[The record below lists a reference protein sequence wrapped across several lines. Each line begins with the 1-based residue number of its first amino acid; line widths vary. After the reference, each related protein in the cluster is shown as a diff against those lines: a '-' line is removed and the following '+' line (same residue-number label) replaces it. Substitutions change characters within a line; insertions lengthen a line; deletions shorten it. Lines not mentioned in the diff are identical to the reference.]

1 VEKVKLLDRV
11 RNEIKVRHYS
21 LRTEKSYTNWIKRFI
36 IFNNKKHPLDMGA
49 NEVRT
54 FVNHLA
60 ISEKVSAS
68 TQNQALQAILFLY
81 KDILKTDIGWINQI
95 ERVTRPKHIPV
106 VFSKTEAK
114 QVLENMDGVVRLV
127 SSLLYGGGL
136 RLNECL
142 RLRIKDV
149 DFDYKQIIIRDG
161 KGEKDRRTTLP
172 EKLIPAL
179 QVQIKY
185 VKKIHLADL
194 KENKG
199 ETVLP
204 YALRKKYPNAGTEFG
219 WQFVFPSGSF
229 VVDEDSK
236 QRYRYHI
243 HASTIQKAIKE
254 SLKKCAITKPG
265 SPHTFRHSFATHL
278 LEAGYDIR
286 TVQELLGHKDV
297 RTTMIYTHVLNKGG
311 MGVRSPLD

>member
-106 VFSKTEAK
+106 VFSKAEAK
-114 QVLENMDGVVRLV
+114 QVLDNMDGVVRLV

-136 RLNECL
+136 RLNEC
-142 RLRIKDV
+142 
-149 DFDYKQIIIRDG
+149 
-161 KGEKDRRTTLP
+161 
-172 EKLIPAL
+172 
-179 QVQIKY
+179 
-185 VKKIHLADL
+185 
-194 KENKG
+194 
-199 ETVLP
+199 
-204 YALRKKYPNAGTEFG
+204 
-219 WQFVFPSGSF
+219 
-229 VVDEDSK
+229 
-236 QRYRYHI
+236 
-243 HASTIQKAIKE
+243 
-254 SLKKCAITKPG
+254 
-265 SPHTFRHSFATHL
+265 
-278 LEAGYDIR
+278 
-286 TVQELLGHKDV
+286 
-297 RTTMIYTHVLNKGG
+297 
-311 MGVRSPLD
+311 

>member
-1 VEKVKLLDRV
+1 MEKVKLLDRV

-21 LRTEKSYTNWIKRFI
+21 LRTEKSYIGWIKRFI
-36 IFNNKKHPLDMGA
+36 LFNNKKHPLDMGA
-49 NEVRT
+49 DEIRD

-60 ISEKVSAS
+60 VKANVSAS

-81 KDILKTDIGWINQI
+81 KDILKIEVGWINEI
-95 ERVTRPKHIPV
+95 ERVARTKHIPV
-106 VFSKTEAK
+106 VFSKSEAK
-114 QVLENMDGVVRLV
+114 LVLENMDGVVRLV
-127 SSLLYGGGL
+127 ASLLYGGGL

-142 RLRIKDV
+142 RLRIKDI
-149 DFDYKQIIIRDG
+149 DFDYKQIVIRDG

-179 QVQIKY
+179 QAQIKH
-185 VKKIHLADL
+185 VKKIHTADL

-204 YALRKKYPNAGTEFG
+204 YALRKKYINASKDFS
-219 WQFVFPSGSF
+219 WQFLFPSGNF
-229 VVDEDSK
+229 AVDEESK
-236 QRYRYHI
+236 KRYRYHV
-243 HASTIQKAIKE
+243 HSSTVQKAIKE
-254 SLKKCAITKPG
+254 SLKKCEITKPG

>member
-1 VEKVKLLDRV
+1 LC
-11 RNEIKVRHYS
+11 
-21 LRTEKSYTNWIKRFI
+21 
-36 IFNNKKHPLDMGA
+36 
-49 NEVRT
+49 
-54 FVNHLA
+54 
-60 ISEKVSAS
+60 
-68 TQNQALQAILFLY
+68 FL
-81 KDILKTDIGWINQI
+81 KQ
-95 ERVTRPKHIPV
+95 
-106 VFSKTEAK
+106 AK

-179 QVQIKY
+179 QAQIKN

-204 YALRKKYPNAGTEFG
+204 
-219 WQFVFPSGSF
+219 
-229 VVDEDSK
+229 
-236 QRYRYHI
+236 H
-243 HASTIQKAIKE
+243 
-254 SLKKCAITKPG
+254 
-265 SPHTFRHSFATHL
+265 
-278 LEAGYDIR
+278 
-286 TVQELLGHKDV
+286 
-297 RTTMIYTHVLNKGG
+297 
-311 MGVRSPLD
+311 

>member
-1 VEKVKLLDRV
+1 MKLLDQV
-11 RNEIKVRHYS
+11 RNELRVKHYS
-21 LRTEKSYTNWIKRFI
+21 LRTEKSYTSWIKRFI
-36 IFNNKKHPLDMGA
+36 LFNNKRHPNEMGA
-49 NEVRT
+49 DEIRA
-54 FVNHLA
+54 FINHLA
-60 ISEKVSAS
+60 IKDHVSSS

-81 KDILKTDIGWINQI
+81 KNVLKKEVGWINEI
-95 ERVTRPKHIPV
+95 EKAARTKHIPV
-106 VFSKTEAK
+106 VFSKAEAK
-114 QVLENMDGVVRLV
+114 LVLVNMTGVLQLIT
-127 SSLLYGGGL
+127 SLLYGGGL

-179 QVQIKY
+179 QEQIKK
-185 VKKIHLADL
+185 VKKIHVADL

-204 YALRKKYPNAGTEFG
+204 YALRKKYVNAAKDFT
-219 WQFVFPSGSF
+219 WQFLFPSGSF
-229 VVDEDSK
+229 VVDEESK
-236 QRYRYHI
+236 LEYRYHM
-243 HASTIQKAIKE
+243 HSSTVQKAIKDALRKAGI
-254 SLKKCAITKPG
+254 SKPG

-311 MGVRSPLD
+311 LGVKSPLD